1 MTNNYIDETGLHLQ
15 SLTGI
20 VAELESGFKTI
31 YGLDVNVDAN
41 SPDGQ
46 MINLFAQAKIDI
58 LDCIAQVYGSFSP
71 TAAVG
76 VALDQRCAINGVFR
90 AGATKTEITV
100 NVGLDRQTPLVGI
113 NDGTGTPF
121 AVKDNAG
128 NRFYL
133 KDGVTGATGTTGLA
147 FIAENAG
154 AITVTAN
161 SVKTIDT
168 VTLGVTGVSGAASTT
183 VQGIDEE
190 TDAQLRYRRAR
201 SVALPSQGYLDGLQA
216 ALLALDEV
224 THARVY
230 ENNTGATGATADGL
244 IPPHSIWAVVEG
256 GTGPDII
263 DVIYKKRPVGVGMKG
278 GVTGTVAQTNGFDFI
293 VKYDRPT
300 LENLYINLVM
310 TSLTGAH
317 SIDESAVKQHIAD
330 TITYDINEVADY
342 SAIAATV
349 KAYDPYAVIISGFVG
364 TTGATGSSYKYPTT
378 IDSRWV
384 ISTAHIATTVS

>member
-1 MTNNYIDETGLHLQ
+1 LHLQ

-20 VAELESGFKTI
+20 VGELEEGFKTI
-31 YGLDVNVDAN
+31 YGLDVNVDPN

-46 MINLFAQAKIDI
+46 MINLFAQAKVDI

-71 TAAVG
+71 TSAVG

-90 AGATKTEITV
+90 AGATKTELTV
-100 NVGLDRQTPLVGI
+100 DVYFDRQTPLVGI

-133 KDGVTGATGTTGLA
+133 KDGATGATGVTGLS

-154 AITVTAN
+154 AITATVN
-161 SVKTIDT
+161 SIKTIDT
-168 VTLGVTGVSGAASTT
+168 ITLGVTGVSGSSLTT

-190 TDAQLRYRRAR
+190 TDAQLRYRRSI
-201 SVALPSQGYLDGLQA
+201 SVALPSMGYLDGMQA
-216 ALLALDEV
+216 ALLALDDV
-224 THARVY
+224 TNAKVY
-230 ENNTGATGATADGL
+230 ENSTGATGVTADGL

-256 GTGPDII
+256 GTGPDIV

-278 GVTGTVAQTNGFDFI
+278 GVTGISAQDNGFNLI

-317 SIDESAVKQHIAD
+317 SIDESAIKSHIAD
-330 TITYDINEVADY
+330 NIEYGINEVADY
-342 SAIAATV
+342 SAIAASV
-349 KAYDPYAVIISGFVG
+349 KGYDPLAVIISGYVG
-364 TTGATGSSYKYPTT
+364 TTGATGASYKYPTT
-378 IDSRWV
+378 IDSRFV
-384 ISTAHIATTVS
+384 VSTTNIALTVS